1 MDELEKAIKLLRQ
14 MYDFGKK
21 YHHVRNPIGYALY
34 YTWKEFD
41 KKEYVKKEH
50 VQEKFF

>member
-34 YTWKEFD
+34 HTWKEFD
-41 KKEYVKKEH
+41 KKEYEKKYE
-50 VQEKFF
+50 QEKLF